1 MTSKKNVVIV
11 GAGGAGASLARTLSK
26 QLDPTKHSLTLI
38 SARDHYLHLP
48 GVLRMIITS
57 EGNLEDR
64 VLIPYDRLFH
74 NKNGTFHQATV
85 TSIVREGDQGG
96 HVVTDRGEKIPFDVL
111 VLASGS
117 HWEGGVD
124 VPVRQDEALSFIQT
138 WREKFKRAK
147 SIAIVGGGPVGM
159 ELAGE
164 IRDIYNDKKITIVHG
179 QPHLLS
185 SVYPD
190 SFRKYMGQRLM
201 DRRISLILD
210 DRINNIPS
218 GTSSSIVTDKGVR
231 VEADLVV
238 PTRGGKPN
246 TEYIATLGK
255 TALNSA
261 GFVKVDPTL
270 QVTGFPGIF
279 AAGDILDWKEVKQ
292 FVKGQ
297 FHIGTLSQN
306 ILSYLNGKPLSAE
319 YKTKF
324 EGILLSNGMNGGG
337 SYIGILWGI
346 QFGDW
351 MTKNI
356 KSKDL
361 FISNTRKGL
370 GYP

>member
-1 MTSKKNVVIV
+1 MTCKKNVVIV

-26 QLDPTKHSLTLI
+26 QLDPTKHALTLI

-85 TSIVREGDQGG
+85 ASIVREGDQGR
-96 HVVTDRGEKIPFDVL
+96 HFVTDRGEKIPFDVL
-111 VLASGS
+111 VLASWS

-147 SIAIVGGGPVGM
+147 K
-159 ELAGE
+159 LAGE
-164 IRDIYNDKKITIVHG
+164 IRDIYSDEITIVHG

-185 SVYPD
+185 SVSPD

-201 DRRISLILD
+201 DRKISLILD
-210 DRINNIPS
+210 DRINNVPS
-218 GTSSSIVTDKGVR
+218 GISFSIVTDKGVR

-255 TALNSA
+255 RAFNSA

-270 QVTGFPGIF
+270 QVAGFLGIL

-306 ILSYLNGKPLSAE
+306 ILSYFNGKPLSAE

-324 EGILLSNGMNGGG
+324 EGILLSNGMV

-361 FISNTRKGL
+361 FISSTRKGL
-370 GYP
+370 DYP